1 MTDSGETEDI
11 RAWQVVVND
20 EEQYS
25 VWPFGREVPAGWQA
39 TGASG
44 TKEECLQHIG
54 EIWMDIT
61 PRSVRERLAT

>member
-1 MTDSGETEDI
+1 MTDSGETEDT

-25 VWPFGREVPAGWQA
+25 VWPFGKEVPAGWRV
-39 TGASG
+39 TGARG
-44 TKEECLQHIG
+44 TKDKCLQHIG
-54 EIWMDIT
+54 EIWTDIT